1 MNNIKLGHNKSQLMI
16 MPFIEDANFED
27 NTLVFL
33 HQTKLS
39 TQVIY
44 VVTMLAVIVAFA
56 VLPFI
61 YTTVSV
67 NGSGSL
73 QSNIERTELLS
84 PVAGKITLI
93 NLVDNKKIKKGQVLL
108 NIDPT
113 IPQTQNTILNT
124 RLRELKDL
132 LNDALSLLHEAK
144 LSNAGQPALQTG
156 LYAAS
161 WQQYTEQ
168 LQNAINAR
176 EQAAKIYK
184 RYEILYGKK
193 VVTEAEYEQYKF
205 NYEQALSDFKL
216 VAKKYITQWQTES
229 NQYRKELKDLENQ
242 KIQVMEQ
249 EKMYHLTARVSGTVQ
264 NLSGLQLGSFIAA
277 NQKIGEISPD
287 SALLAVCY
295 IKPADIGLIKTRQTV
310 RFQIDAF
317 NYNQW
322 GLLSGVVTDI
332 ADDIVLL
339 NQIPYFKVKCKLNRD
354 YLKLKNGYKGQVKKG
369 MTFNAHF
376 AIAERNLYQLLYD
389 KVDDWLNPNGNES
402 KKTKV

>member
-1 MNNIKLGHNKSQLMI
+1 
-16 MPFIEDANFED
+16 MPFKEDADFED
-27 NTLVFL
+27 NALVFL

-44 VVTMLAVIVAFA
+44 VVTLLAVIVAFA
-56 VLPFI
+56 VLPLI
-61 YTTVSV
+61 YITVSV
-67 NGSGSL
+67 NGNGSL

-93 NLVDNKKIKKGQVLL
+93 NLFDNKKIKKGQVLL

-132 LNDALSLLHEAK
+132 LNDARYLLQEAK

-184 RYEILYGKK
+184 RYEVLYGKK

-295 IKPADIGLIKTRQTV
+295 VKPADIGLIKTRQIV
-310 RFQIDAF
+310 RFQVDAF

-332 ADDIVLL
+332 ADDIVLV
-339 NQIPYFKVKCKLNRD
+339 NQVPYFKVKCKLNRD

-369 MTFNAHF
+369 MTFSAHF

-389 KVDDWLNPNGNES
+389 KVDDWLNPNGAKS
-402 KKTKV
+402 

>member
-1 MNNIKLGHNKSQLMI
+1 
-16 MPFIEDANFED
+16 MPFKEDAGFED
-27 NTLVFL
+27 NALLFL

-44 VVTMLAVIVAFA
+44 LLTIFAILVAFA
-56 VLPFI
+56 ALPFI

-67 NGSGSL
+67 RGSGSL

-93 NLVDNKKIKKGQVLL
+93 NLVDNKKIKKGQLLL

-113 IPQTQNTILNT
+113 LPQTQHTILNT
-124 RLRELKDL
+124 QLGELRDL
-132 LNDALSLLHEAK
+132 LNDALSLLKQAE
-144 LSNAGQPALQTG
+144 LSNVGQPALQTG
-156 LYAAS
+156 LYMAS

-168 LQNAINAR
+168 LQNAINVR
-176 EQAAKIYK
+176 EQSLKIYK

-193 VVTEAEYEQYKF
+193 VVTQAEYEQYKF

-216 VAKKYITQWQTES
+216 VAKKYKTQWQTEA
-229 NQYRKELKDLENQ
+229 NQYRKEMKDLENQ
-242 KIQVMEQ
+242 KAQLTEQ
-249 EKMYHLTARVSGTVQ
+249 EKLYHLTASISGTVQ

-277 NQKIGEISPD
+277 NQKIGEVSPD

-295 IKPADIGLIKTRQTV
+295 VKPADIGLIKAGQTV

-322 GLLSGVVTDI
+322 GLLAGMVTDI
-332 ADDIVLL
+332 SDDIVLL
-339 NQIPYFKVKCKLNRD
+339 NQMPYFKVKCKLNQD
-354 YLKLKNGYKGQVKKG
+354 FLKLKNGYKGQVKKG
-369 MTFNAHF
+369 MTFSAHF
-376 AIAERNLYQLLYD
+376 AIAERSLYQLLYD
-389 KVDDWLNPNGNES
+389 KVDDWLNPIKG
-402 KKTKV
+402 VG

>member
-1 MNNIKLGHNKSQLMI
+1 MI
-16 MPFIEDANFED
+16 MPFKEDADFED
-27 NTLVFL
+27 NALVFL

-44 VVTMLAVIVAFA
+44 VVTLLAVIVAFA
-56 VLPFI
+56 VLPLI
-61 YTTVSV
+61 YITVSV
-67 NGSGSL
+67 NGNGSL

-93 NLVDNKKIKKGQVLL
+93 NLFDNKKIKKGQVLL

-132 LNDALSLLHEAK
+132 LNDARYLLQEAK

-184 RYEILYGKK
+184 RYEVLYGKK

-295 IKPADIGLIKTRQTV
+295 VKPADIGLIKTRQIV
-310 RFQIDAF
+310 RFQVDAF

-332 ADDIVLL
+332 ADDIVLV
-339 NQIPYFKVKCKLNRD
+339 NQVPYFKVKCKLNRD

-369 MTFNAHF
+369 MTFSAHF

-389 KVDDWLNPNGNES
+389 KVDDWLNPNGAKS
-402 KKTKV
+402 

>member
-1 MNNIKLGHNKSQLMI
+1 MI

-193 VVTEAEYEQYKF
+193 
-205 NYEQALSDFKL
+205 S
-216 VAKKYITQWQTES
+216 S
-229 NQYRKELKDLENQ
+229 YRS
-242 KIQVMEQ
+242 
-249 EKMYHLTARVSGTVQ
+249 RVRT
-264 NLSGLQLGSFIAA
+264 I
-277 NQKIGEISPD
+277 
-287 SALLAVCY
+287 
-295 IKPADIGLIKTRQTV
+295 
-310 RFQIDAF
+310 
-317 NYNQW
+317 
-322 GLLSGVVTDI
+322 
-332 ADDIVLL
+332 
-339 NQIPYFKVKCKLNRD
+339 
-354 YLKLKNGYKGQVKKG
+354 
-369 MTFNAHF
+369 
-376 AIAERNLYQLLYD
+376 
-389 KVDDWLNPNGNES
+389 
-402 KKTKV
+402 